1 MNVLFIN
8 INQLSKKSSTDT
20 VPLIP
25 GYIIAYLKANGHD
38 GYILDDVKD
47 DPLSLHTL
55 NQYFQKNKPNIV
67 GFSAYHYQMERVRF
81 FARFIKRFYPET
93 ILVLGGPQALFLP
106 PEALYDLED
115 FDIIC
120 NRGEGEATILA
131 LANCLKNNTGF
142 SNIEGIA
149 YKDGKKAV
157 NTPMPKSLPADLDI
171 YPSPYISGTIN
182 LSGKTMAS
190 ILTSRGCEH
199 VCNFCVTPFFNK
211 RKVRFH
217 SIDHVIEEME
227 FLDKKGIQK
236 LWIADPNFTSS
247 RERTIKLMEAKIKK
261 GIKTPFWCQTRV
273 DQVDEELLDLM
284 QKAGLYCVGFGF
296 EAGSDTA
303 LEKMHKGVRVD
314 RFHKMVTYAQSIG
327 LEVELF
333 CMYGQPGETVEDA
346 RKTLEV
352 VRNYKIPIFANSYAQ
367 RLQVTAG
374 SVYGKNPEAQGFK
387 LIDKYRPNYL
397 SLWHDYETDVLNQKD
412 FDKIHAL
419 WTLYNAEIEYN
430 LKNRIN
436 LFHAI
441 DFLMEYRDDLKK
453 EKHFYEMGVYL
464 SSLFEDY
471 DMLNIFVND
480 FIKEISADK
489 KEIFNLLSNAEI
501 YEKSQTAVEE
511 KSRVV
516 MFCEFDKTFGHEH
529 LTVKPGLN
537 DLRFDNPKDMI
548 LGMQKGE
555 MKVVKINENL
565 SLKVTI
571 LEIYKRK
578 TVKTLKELKN
588 VNIAHDYDYITIE
601 MLERS
606 QNELLLFL
614 VLKNMGLEKI
624 SEMPAVFLNLISFY
638 AKMHKFKEID
648 RCLNFMLKKFNDP
661 KRIAEAVADV
671 VGYAGKYEKA
681 LLYYERA
688 SDSDEVL
695 IKKANALNNI
705 ERYDEAY
712 AVLENVK
719 EKSSFNFKRTL
730 LECLKVAKKDEVDL
744 IKKTDREI
752 LDMLVDMGINQAD
765 LSNRPKMYSGT
776 NAK

>member
-8 INQLSKKSSTDT
+8 INQLSNISSTDT

-47 DPLSLHTL
+47 KPLSLQTL
-55 NQYFQKNKPNIV
+55 NQYFQKNKPDIV

-93 ILVLGGPQALFLP
+93 IIVLGGPQALFLP

-120 NRGEGEATILA
+120 NRGEGEVTILA
-131 LANCLKNNTGF
+131 LAECLKNNTSF
-142 SNIEGIA
+142 SNVEGIA
-149 YKDGKKAV
+149 YRDGKKAV
-157 NTPMPKSLPADLDI
+157 NTPMPKCLPEDLDI
-171 YPSPYISGTIN
+171 YPSPYIAGTIN
-182 LSGKTMAS
+182 LAGKTMAS

-211 RKVRFH
+211 RRVRFH
-217 SIDHVIEEME
+217 SIEHVIEEME
-227 FLDKKGIQK
+227 FLQKKGIQR

-247 RERTIKLMEAKIKK
+247 RERTVSLMEAKIKK

-284 QKAGLYCVGFGF
+284 QRAGLYCVGFGF

-303 LEKMHKGVRVD
+303 LETMHKGVRVD
-314 RFHKMVTYAQSIG
+314 RFHQMVTYAQSIG

-352 VRNYKIPIFANSYAQ
+352 VRKYKIPIFANSYAQ

-387 LIDKYRPNYL
+387 LIEKYRPRYL
-397 SLWHDYETDVLNQKD
+397 SVWHDYETDVLKEKD

-430 LKNRIN
+430 LKNKIN

-441 DFLMEYRDDLKK
+441 DFLMEYREDLKK

-471 DMLNIFVND
+471 DMLNMFVSD
-480 FIKEISADK
+480 FVKEFSPDK

-501 YEKSQTAVEE
+501 YEKSQTAVDE

-516 MFCEFDKTFGHEH
+516 IFCEFDKDFGFES
-529 LTVKPGLN
+529 LMVKPGLN
-537 DLRFDNPKDMI
+537 LLSFDNPKDLI

-555 MKVVKINENL
+555 VKVVKINDNL

-571 LEIYKRK
+571 LDIYKRK
-578 TVKTLKELKN
+578 TVKTLKELKS
-588 VNIAHDYDYITIE
+588 VNIAHGYGYITIE

-614 VLKNMGLEKI
+614 ALKNMDLEKI
-624 SEMPAVFLNLISFY
+624 STMPAVFLNLISFY

-648 RCLNFMLKKFNDP
+648 RCLNFIMQRFHDP

-671 VGYAGKYEKA
+671 VSYAGRYEKA
-681 LLYYERA
+681 LSYYAKA
-688 SDSDEVL
+688 SNSDDVL
-695 IKKANALNNI
+695 IKKANALNNLK
-705 ERYDEAY
+705 RYDDAY

-719 EKSSFNFKRTL
+719 ERNSFNFKKTL
-730 LECLKVAKKDEVDL
+730 LESLKVAKKDEVEL
-744 IKKTDREI
+744 IKEI
-752 LDMLVDMGINQAD
+752 DKEVLNMLVDMAFNQNG
-765 LSNRPKMYSGT
+765 SNSIKKAYSSA
-776 NAK
+776 N